1 MNELEFIINMIIN
14 NHFYFGQISMNST
27 SALNDF
33 NQCNSFKI
41 SYFKIDKY

>member
-1 MNELEFIINMIIN
+1 MNELELPQIIN